1 MKNKDSLM
9 PMLCFVYFN
18 GLGLVGWHKN
28 GRFWRGRERRN
39 GGQGGMGEEK
49 RTESKCDEMK
59 KVEMVAV
66 PLLERSR

>member
-1 MKNKDSLM
+1 M
-9 PMLCFVYFN
+9 YFN

>member
-1 MKNKDSLM
+1 
-9 PMLCFVYFN
+9 
-18 GLGLVGWHKN
+18 
-28 GRFWRGRERRN
+28 
-39 GGQGGMGEEK
+39 MGEEK

>member
-28 GRFWRGRERRN
+28 ESFCSGRERGN

-49 RTESKCDEMK
+49 RELNVMK
-59 KVEMVAV
+59 
-66 PLLERSR
+66 